1 MGRFD
6 EKIMLVT
13 GATSGIGRAVAI
25 RAAKEGATV
34 VAVGRNEE
42 RGAAVV
48 AAMEEAGGK
57 GEFMKCDVSNKD
69 AVKALFA
76 EIQEKYGKLDVAV
89 NNAGIVGASK
99 TVEELEDDDWF
110 QVIDANLNSCFF
122 CCREEV
128 KLMQPSGGAIVNVS
142 SVAGMRGFPSAAAYV
157 ASKHAQWTDKSRWQW
172 TMLQKELRVMRFALQ
187 EQILRLQREVQQILR
202 REWQRLQH
210 REKIRWNG

>member
-57 GEFMKCDVSNKD
+57 VPHHLHRGRSGRRGLGGLAADD
-69 AVKALFA
+69 PR
-76 EIQEKYGKLDVAV
+76 
-89 NNAGIVGASK
+89 AGRQGTA
-99 TVEELEDDDWF
+99 
-110 QVIDANLNSCFF
+110 
-122 CCREEV
+122 
-128 KLMQPSGGAIVNVS
+128 GG
-142 SVAGMRGFPSAAAYV
+142 
-157 ASKHAQWTDKSRWQW
+157 
-172 TMLQKELRVMRFALQ
+172 
-187 EQILRLQREVQQILR
+187 
-202 REWQRLQH
+202 
-210 REKIRWNG
+210 